1 MDACTSRRIQ
11 TKLSIQTFAQ
21 DMTISSW
28 MMYLTVVILSTLTP
42 GPAVLLSVTNAIG
55 QGPRASIFSSLGN
68 ISGLLV
74 LSAAAMTG
82 IGAVLQSST
91 TVFTVLKAVGA
102 GYLIYLGVRKWQSV
116 DTGFGIDVEALANR
130 TPSKLYSQGVL
141 IALTNPKALVF
152 FAALFPQFIDTASP
166 LVPQFI
172 SLTGTLMF
180 FSFAALMAYA
190 LLANYAKEWLAVPK
204 RARAFN
210 RISGSA
216 FVLLGL
222 GMLRL
227 KNGTS

>member
-1 MDACTSRRIQ
+1 
-11 TKLSIQTFAQ
+11 
-21 DMTISSW
+21 MTISSW
-28 MMYLTVVILSTLTP
+28 MMYLAVVMLSTLTP

-102 GYLIYLGVRKWQSV
+102 GYLIYLGIRKWQSI
-116 DTGFGIDVEALANR
+116 DTGFGVDVEALAKR
-130 TPSKLYSQGVL
+130 TRPKLYSQGVL

-152 FAALFPQFIDTASP
+152 FAALFPQFIDTGSP

-172 SLTGTLMF
+172 SLTGTLMV

-190 LLANYAKEWLAVPK
+190 LLANSAKEWLSVPK

-227 KNGTS
+227 KNGAG

>member
-1 MDACTSRRIQ
+1 
-11 TKLSIQTFAQ
+11 
-21 DMTISSW
+21 MTISSW
-28 MMYLTVVILSTLTP
+28 MMYLTVVMLSTLTP

-68 ISGLLV
+68 ISGLFV

-116 DTGFGIDVEALANR
+116 DAGFGIDVDALAKR
-130 TPSKLYSQGVL
+130 TPPKLYSQGVL

-152 FAALFPQFIDTASP
+152 FAALFPQFIDTGSS

-172 SLTGTLMF
+172 SLTGTLMV

-190 LLANYAKEWLAVPK
+190 FLANSAKGWLAVPK
-204 RARAFN
+204 RGRAFN

-227 KNGTS
+227 KNGAS